1 MTLRMSIYGTL
12 VNRVPEIREK
22 YHMVRDTQTAS
33 WQRPIA
39 WLYLASLNAGWLL
52 GKGRPDRRAAETC
65 RPQNCFP
72 PRRRN
77 PFPLSGKPRKG
88 LPGD

>member
-52 GKGRPDRRAAETC
+52 GKRQA